1 MKYFTIKNVRNVVKK
16 NKNRDLHLAT
26 KTMPALTQNRNC
38 ITKTMFLLCL
48 ISFVFSYSQE
58 NKFSRNSIKT
68 GVGLGFNTGVKEEGL
83 GTFSTIGYERSY
95 GKKERLRIN
104 ATLLIAGFTNA
115 PIIDHTREVFY
126 RTTSWNINAN
136 YDFVKYK
143 AVSLFIY
150 SGGFAN
156 YSRGML
162 GSGFSE
168 VTSEKYDSET
178 FANLYFG
185 VNIGCGLRINPFSN
199 RCAFEIK
206 PINIQIG
213 NKEFANFYMM
223 FGVDIKIK
231 N

>member
-1 MKYFTIKNVRNVVKK
+1 
-16 NKNRDLHLAT
+16 
-26 KTMPALTQNRNC
+26 
-38 ITKTMFLLCL
+38 
-48 ISFVFSYSQE
+48 
-58 NKFSRNSIKT
+58 
-68 GVGLGFNTGVKEEGL
+68 
-83 GTFSTIGYERSY
+83 
-95 GKKERLRIN
+95 
-104 ATLLIAGFTNA
+104 
-115 PIIDHTREVFY
+115 
-126 RTTSWNINAN
+126 
-136 YDFVKYK
+136 
-143 AVSLFIY
+143 
-150 SGGFAN
+150 
-156 YSRGML
+156 ML